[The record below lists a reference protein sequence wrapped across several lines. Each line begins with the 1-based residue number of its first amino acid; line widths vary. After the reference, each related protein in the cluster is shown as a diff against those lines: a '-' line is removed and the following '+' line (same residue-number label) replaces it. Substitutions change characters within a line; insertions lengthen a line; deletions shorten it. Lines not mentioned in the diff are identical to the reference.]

1 MPEER
6 PVALSLS
13 QPCSGSGCLMPSVAA
28 EGLPAHSQ
36 GSRTSLNRCCSA
48 PGPASFSV
56 ARGRRLVLLRLL
68 LEGFP
73 SLPSLYI
80 SDSIACSRS
89 QSSFPQF
96 TYNLLRIGMMSLPSR
111 GCWGCG
117 RGESR
122 PLARWLSA
130 TPMNKWGCCLGG
142 RALLWRWCPAL
153 SAGSHH
159 AILPFAEWDFQWLQE
174 EFAVPS
180 FACDICLRGYALFLK
195 YPYGREELQQL
206 DHMPCKISASID
218 PSLIWGSRAL
228 DSLHTKLMPACASPS
243 FSIGSLGLLALRF
256 RFQYPGNLSLF
267 AAILGAVQGILAVV
281 KLGSVVSG
289 LFALWPSAFLPI
301 PLLDHIFIVLTPGIC
316 YPGMKPESSHWEL

>member
-1 MPEER
+1 MEGGSHDPWLGGSQLPRWINE
-6 PVALSLS
+6 VAVLVGGRCFEDDAQLC
-13 QPCSGSGCLMPSVAA
+13 QQAVTMPSFP
-28 EGLPAHSQ
+28 LPS
-36 GSRTSLNRCCSA
+36 GIFNGCKKSLLF
-48 PGPASFSV
+48 P
-56 ARGRRLVLLRLL
+56 
-68 LEGFP
+68 P
-73 SLPSLYI
+73 SLVI
-80 SDSIACSRS
+80 SVSVDMHFSWN
-89 QSSFPQF
+89 
-96 TYNLLRIGMMSLPSR
+96 TLM
-111 GCWGCG
+111 
-117 RGESR
+117 GEK
-122 PLARWLSA
+122 
-130 TPMNKWGCCLGG
+130 N
-142 RALLWRWCPAL
+142 
-153 SAGSHH
+153 
-159 AILPFAEWDFQWLQE
+159 
-174 EFAVPS
+174 V
-180 FACDICLRGYALFLK
+180 
-195 YPYGREELQQL
+195 QQL